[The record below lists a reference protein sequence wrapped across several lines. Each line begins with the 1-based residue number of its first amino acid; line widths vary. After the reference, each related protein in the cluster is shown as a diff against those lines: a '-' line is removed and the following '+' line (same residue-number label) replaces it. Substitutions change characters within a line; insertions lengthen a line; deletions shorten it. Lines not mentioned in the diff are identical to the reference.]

1 MALFTWPAQH
11 PTTAGLIFVTAISL
25 LSYYA
30 YSQYHLNHTRRAFKL
45 RHGCQPTTSTLTG
58 TGPFGFLNLYKIIKA
73 KNNHQFL
80 EFFHR
85 RHAEFG
91 TTYVNQNLSRRLV
104 ITNDPEN
111 IKTALSTRFED
122 WYVLYIQWRQSESFH
137 ELIEMNLGASR

>member
-11 PTTAGLIFVTAISL
+11 PTTAGLIFVTLISL
-25 LSYYA
+25 ASYYA
-30 YSQYHLNHTRRAFKL
+30 YSQYHLNYTRRAFKL
-45 RHGCQPTTSTLTG
+45 RHGCQPATSTLTG
-58 TGPFGFLNLYKIIKA
+58 TDPFGLLNLYKIIKA
-73 KNNHQFL
+73 KNNKQFL

-85 RHAEFG
+85 RHAELG

-122 WYVLYIQWRQSESFH
+122 WYVFPVAARESSSD
-137 ELIEMNLGASR
+137 LIVLM